1 MIINNNK
8 SKLRNATN
16 TLANNDL
23 FHFQTLQ
30 RVDDLQLGLW
40 SCILKHM
47 TLRHLPL
54 LFGDHLTLYVEIVA
68 NNDAAN
74 PDLPY

>member
-30 RVDDLQLGLW
+30 RVDDLQLGVV
-40 SCILKHM
+40 ILHFKTHD
-47 TLRHLPL
+47 P
-54 LFGDHLTLYVEIVA
+54 
-68 NNDAAN
+68 
-74 PDLPY
+74 

>member
-16 TLANNDL
+16 TLANDDL

-30 RVDDLQLGLW
+30 RVDDLQLGVV
-40 SCILKHM
+40 ILHFKTRPLDTCHFSLAT
-47 TLRHLPL
+47 TLPCM
-54 LFGDHLTLYVEIVA
+54 
-68 NNDAAN
+68 
-74 PDLPY
+74 